1 METLGL
7 GLELGSGCVNGGV
20 RVRVRVRIRVR
31 GVHVET
37 LGLGLDWGGA
47 MVHMETSC
55 GVILGILDG
64 VWVLPPLAPR
74 LPCLPLTAS

>member
-1 METLGL
+1 METLG
-7 GLELGSGCVNGGV
+7 
-20 RVRVRVRIRVR
+20 
-31 GVHVET
+31 

-74 LPCLPLTAS
+74 LPCLPLTASYSQGQGQGWGQG